1 MASVAIVLGVVFN
14 ILKVVFGLGFVIFIH
29 ELGHFLAAKWAGV
42 KVEKFFLGFDP
53 YGLRV
58 LSFRRG
64 ETLYGVGAIP
74 LGGYVKM
81 LGESDEG
88 ATEQTDDPRAFSNK
102 SVGARTVIL
111 SAGVVMNLILGMVLF
126 TSAYMSGVKEIP
138 AILGAVDSAS
148 PAFEAGLKPGDEIVS
163 INGRGDV
170 NFMRLSMK
178 TSLTPAGR
186 PLNLVVKRRGV
197 AEPIPITVFPKR
209 QAKSDRPTI
218 GIAQAASLDLS
229 ETKPY
234 EALPGTKGPAPKPE
248 EFPKGG
254 KVIEAGRSAGPTAVV
269 DDYFAFERV
278 LVANRGVPIDVVI
291 EVRGKEGSSP
301 NRARVTLPVVQWLT
315 PGFRLTPGPVASIQ
329 AGSIAERA
337 GFQKGDRIVRVDS
350 RDDVDPLQLPA
361 IVFESGGQADRV
373 PRRADHS
380 RQAGDEG
387 ADGDPRRL
395 APRRRASAPA
405 EGFAEGS
412 RPRPRDG
419 DRVEGRRRGR
429 RKPGRQGRDSSRYGH
444 HGPDDPS
451 GQKGRGP
458 AEIQLRHAAGRREGR
473 LRGRLV
479 VRRVPPPGDPQ
490 DGNPA
495 HDLRL
500 LDTRRPHA

>member
-58 LSFRRG
+58 ASFRRG
-64 ETLYGVGAIP
+64 ETLYGIGAIP

-126 TSAYMSGVKEIP
+126 TAAYMSGVKEIP

-148 PAFEAGLKPGDEIVS
+148 PAFEAGLRPADEILS

-218 GIAQAASLDLS
+218 GISQAASLDLS

-234 EALPGTKGPAPKPE
+234 EDLPGAEGPRPKPE
-248 EFPKGG
+248 DFPRGG
-254 KVIEAGRSAGPTAVV
+254 RVVEAG
-269 DDYFAFERV
+269 
-278 LVANRGVPIDVVI
+278 
-291 EVRGKEGSSP
+291 
-301 NRARVTLPVVQWLT
+301 
-315 PGFRLTPGPVASIQ
+315 
-329 AGSIAERA
+329 
-337 GFQKGDRIVRVDS
+337 
-350 RDDVDPLQLPA
+350 
-361 IVFESGGQADRV
+361 
-373 PRRADHS
+373 
-380 RQAGDEG
+380 
-387 ADGDPRRL
+387 
-395 APRRRASAPA
+395 
-405 EGFAEGS
+405 
-412 RPRPRDG
+412 
-419 DRVEGRRRGR
+419 
-429 RKPGRQGRDSSRYGH
+429 
-444 HGPDDPS
+444 
-451 GQKGRGP
+451 
-458 AEIQLRHAAGRREGR
+458 
-473 LRGRLV
+473 
-479 VRRVPPPGDPQ
+479 
-490 DGNPA
+490 
-495 HDLRL
+495 
-500 LDTRRPHA
+500 